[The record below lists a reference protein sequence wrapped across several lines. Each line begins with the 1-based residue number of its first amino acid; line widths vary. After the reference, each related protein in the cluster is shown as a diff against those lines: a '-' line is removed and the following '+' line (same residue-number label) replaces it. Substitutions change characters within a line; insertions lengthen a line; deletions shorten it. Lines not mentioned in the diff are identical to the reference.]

1 MANNFKRRSLKGVV
15 LIMVVTVMLMLIILL
30 LATMA
35 VVSTAQNRYYTKFEE
50 NQAYYTAR
58 SALDV
63 YVSNIFSDESY
74 LAYDGATVK
83 QYSYTD
89 GAGAVQTTDMKQG
102 LAMQLDTYRI
112 KAHSDTMENYNLMA
126 DKTQFSTD
134 HWANATNDIFNTG
147 SPEKTYYEVPDLD
160 YIDYQIEFPKVENGT
175 NSYGGIVDTD
185 SSNKQIAKIR
195 VEVLAR
201 TYNGHSASYVPAD
214 MTTDKEAIKNSERYK
229 DAVYLKATSIVE
241 FQGVEGTASVVFSA
255 PEMENQFT
263 SAVTAT
269 GSINSLNHG
278 LIIDGYAT
286 PFPIAPTNDLTFVGK
301 SYVGGQYDI
310 TTGNGSGNEMSR
322 GECCYYDQLIASN
335 KFFTSSIDTVT
346 SPGDV
351 PLVYVEKNC
360 TFGAQTSWGGG
371 YSVAA
376 GDQLNKQ
383 VDLFVG
389 GDLTVNGDFDVNGN
403 IYVKG
408 DVYVNGSK
416 FNIAPA
422 CALYVGGDLI
432 ISSQGAFKDNWG
444 TTRAYV
450 GGNVE
455 YTGGSPANYR
465 NLDRKT
471 IYIKN
476 GSSYVDPGYNV
487 PVDQSTYIL
496 FQDTRN
502 VDGPSLGKFGGFD
515 SDAFKY
521 TDIDKAEAD
530 ATAGATPDL
539 AHTEAGWEVLLPHLN
554 GNNVEPDMGSPRYVP
569 SDKSKYSLYWHH
581 DSSGTPAA
589 YAATDQGVVDGYAN
603 VGDVYI
609 SAEEMAG
616 TKKKS
621 DREAG
626 NYTAL
631 DFSTPPVGAI
641 VITGDI
647 NSGGDYILRPG
658 SCNFKINAPGEV
670 NIYVQGSGDY
680 GGDYQNILISDNTK
694 VNFYFPGGSSNTYT
708 MKMPIWNQEV
718 KDAVSAGNVRTGD
731 KTADPN
737 VLSSPKIKYYIG
749 AGAKLHFDNGK
760 SMFAGYIYAPYANI
774 TANTPFGG
782 FGGSKQYYYD
792 NALVINMSSN
802 ASANEP
808 PLIIGAVVCNNLA
821 PCNGCA
827 FCYIKDED
835 SPEFGDPFWDSGD
848 PFYYTRN

>member
-278 LIIDGYAT
+278 LIIDGFAT
-286 PFPIAPTNDLTFVGK
+286 PYGFQSRNDLTFVGK
-301 SYVGGQYDI
+301 SYVGGQFD
-310 TTGNGSGNEMSR
+310 TSTGAGNGVQMSK
-322 GECCYYDQLIASN
+322 GECCYYDELLIAN
-335 KFFTSSIDTVT
+335 AFFPVSIDTVT
-346 SPGDV
+346 DAEDV
-351 PLVYVEKNC
+351 PLVFVENNC
-360 TFGAQTSWGGG
+360 IFSSGSTIEWGGK
-371 YSVAA
+371 STVPMAN
-376 GDQLNKQ
+376 QLNEQ
-383 VDLFVG
+383 VD
-389 GDLTVNGDFDVNGN
+389 
-403 IYVKG
+403 
-408 DVYVNGSK
+408 
-416 FNIAPA
+416 
-422 CALYVGGDLI
+422 LYVGGDFICSSNLDINGNIIIKGDFDFSGNQIKLAPNCFIIVGGDII
-432 ISSQGAFKDNWG
+432 ISGNHANSRSYISSTPIYCNGDFITNYG
-444 TTRAYV
+444 T
-450 GGNVE
+450 GNFP
-455 YTGGSPANYR
+455 TGGTGLHMKVGAEFAAN
-465 NLDRKT
+465 N
-471 IYIKN
+471 IKDGQYHLTSTGMIQDN
-476 GSSYVDPGYNV
+476 MGHDQGSIS
-487 PVDQSTYIL
+487 IL
-496 FQDTRN
+496 T
-502 VDGPSLGKFGGFD
+502 SFD
-515 SDAFKY
+515 SDALGH
-521 TDIDKAEAD
+521 TDIAQAVAD
-530 ATAGATPDL
+530 AKAGNTPAL
-539 AHTEAGWEVLLPHLN
+539 THTEAGWEIFLPKIN
-554 GNNVEPDMGSPRYVP
+554 GSSVQLDNSISKYVP
-569 SDKSKYSLYWHH
+569 SDQSKYSLYWRR
-581 DSSGTPAA
+581 SNTAPYSF
-589 YAATDQGVVDGYAN
+589 QVDPTGKHIY
-603 VGDVYI
+603 V

-621 DREAG
+621 DRDVG
-626 NYTAL
+626 NYDTSFTFTA
-631 DFSTPPVGAI
+631 PAGAT

-647 NSGGDYILRPG
+647 NAGGDYILRPG
-658 SCNFKINAPGEV
+658 SSYNIKINAPGEV
-670 NIYVQGSGDY
+670 NVYVQGGGSFTGGISGGIVVD
-680 GGDYQNILISDNTK
+680 NNTK
-694 VNFYFPGGSSNTYT
+694 VNFYFPGGTGNTYR
-708 MKMPIWNQEV
+708 MEMPIWNEEV
-718 KDAVSAGNVRTGD
+718 KNAVITGEVRTGD
-731 KTADPN
+731 KSADPN
-737 VLSSPKIKYYIG
+737 VLSSPKIKYYVG
-749 AGAKLHFDNGK
+749 AGATLDFYNGRCV
-760 SMFAGYIYAPYANI
+760 FAGYVYAPYANF
-774 TANTPFGG
+774 TSNVPFSG
-782 FGGSKQYYYD
+782 FGGSQEYYYN
-792 NALVINMSSN
+792 NALVRNMSGGG
-802 ASANEP
+802 AAHEP
-808 PLIIGAVVCNNLA
+808 PMIIGAIVSENIN
-821 PCNGCA
+821 PSNGPA

-835 SPEFGDPFWDSGD
+835 TPEFGDPFWDSGD